1 MLFKIFPDLNPML
14 MILVIAPLLA
24 VMLVLIG
31 KRLKL
36 HAGWSVVA
44 SLFIPLLFI
53 WTDWS
58 TLKANMDA
66 WVIYGGA
73 YGAIAWVV
81 NWIMKSKQI
90 QV

>member
-1 MLFKIFPDLNPML
+1 MLFELFPDLNPML

-36 HAGWSVVA
+36 HAGWSVLA

-58 TLKANMDA
+58 TLKANLDS

-73 YGAIAWVV
+73 YGAIACVMSV
-81 NWIMKSKQI
+81 FAKGKQI
-90 QV
+90 RA

>member
-1 MLFKIFPDLNPML
+1 MLFELFPDLNPLL
-14 MILVIAPLLA
+14 MILVIAPILA
-24 VMLVLIG
+24 VALVLIG

-36 HAGWSVVA
+36 HAGWSVAA

-58 TLKANMDA
+58 TLKANVDS
-66 WVIYGGA
+66 WVIYGAA

-81 NWIMKSKQI
+81 GWVLKGRK
-90 QV
+90 VRA

>member
-1 MLFKIFPDLNPML
+1 MLFEIFPDLNPL
-14 MILVIAPLLA
+14 LIILVIAPLLA

-44 SLFIPLLFI
+44 SLCIPLLFI

-58 TLKANMDA
+58 TLKANIDA

-73 YGAIAWVV
+73 YGAIAWVA
-81 NWIMKSKQI
+81 NWVAIGRKTQG
-90 QV
+90 

>member
-1 MLFKIFPDLNPML
+1 MLFEIFPDLNPLL

-24 VMLVLIG
+24 VVLALIG

-36 HAGWSVVA
+36 HSGCSVVA

-53 WTDWS
+53 WTDGS
-58 TLKANMDA
+58 TLKANLDS

-73 YGAIAWVV
+73 YGAIACVV
-81 NWIMKSKQI
+81 SAFVKSKQI
-90 QV
+90 RA